1 MEENIKEDKNK
12 SLNPV
17 SGILL
22 VLLCF
27 AGLVCLTYFLC
38 VCVIGGLVA
47 VVVFAIIYG
56 VCHTVLE
63 FVRILKRPEKEN
75 AAQVQSGAV
84 S

>member
-17 SGILL
+17 SEILL
-22 VLLCF
+22 ILLCF
-27 AGLVCLTYFLC
+27 AGLICLTYFLC
-38 VCVIGGLVA
+38 VCVIGGLIA
-47 VVVFAIIYG
+47 AVVFAIIYG

-63 FVRILKRPEKEN
+63 FVRILKRSKKEKT
-75 AAQVQSGAV
+75 AQIQSCVV